1 MKLTHVI
8 FADDIF
14 LFCKG
19 DGTSIKAMLDSV
31 ARFSTMSGLNA
42 NSDKSTCFFCN
53 VSSRLTKSDCMPLV
67 DRLCG
72 KIEAWTAN
80 SLRYSGRLQ
89 LIKSVLFGIQGYWSS
104 FVFLPKGILKL
115 VQSCLARFLWGGGVS
130 NACHYKV
137 AWSDCCIPKQEG
149 GLGLRNVFSWNT
161 AAILNQVWRLAQP
174 TTNSLWLLW
183 VHSCLLKRKSFWT
196 TRIPYKCPWNLRKIL
211 NQRTQAL
218 QFLNFRIG
226 TNSRFKLWH
235 DPWFL

>member
-53 VSSRLTKSDCMPLV
+53 VSEEVVQQTLDLSGFQLGNFPIKYLGLPLISSRLTKSDCMPLV

-89 LIKSVLFGIQGYWSS
+89 LIKSVLF
-104 FVFLPKGILKL
+104 

-137 AWSDCCIPKQEG
+137 AWSDFCIPKQEG

-161 AAILNQVWRLAQP
+161 AAILYQVWRLAQP

-183 VHSCLLKRKSFWT
+183 IIYFFKSLAMF
-196 TRIPYKCPWNLRKIL
+196 
-211 NQRTQAL
+211 
-218 QFLNFRIG
+218 
-226 TNSRFKLWH
+226 
-235 DPWFL
+235 